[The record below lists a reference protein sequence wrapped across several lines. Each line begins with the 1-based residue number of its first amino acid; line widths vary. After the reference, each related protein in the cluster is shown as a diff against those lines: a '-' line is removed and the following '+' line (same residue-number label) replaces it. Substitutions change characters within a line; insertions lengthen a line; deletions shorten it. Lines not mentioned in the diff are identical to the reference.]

1 MRGSRGLRM
10 IGGAFFDGA
19 LCGWDVSG
27 EKGQG
32 EREEAYGGLRFRP
45 LRLRLELG
53 GLRILSRRRG

>member
-32 EREEAYGGLRFRP
+32 EREEGLRWSAIPPIEITVRAW
-45 LRLRLELG
+45 RATDIE
-53 GLRILSRRRG
+53 